1 MKVQNHI
8 HNNLMELNR
17 YLGQYLQALV
27 KMIHQVTK
35 LIDGRMMAVFR
46 HEKDGFLL
54 TVSQTICEVSYK

>member
-8 HNNLMELNR
+8 HKNLMELDR
-17 YLGQYLQALV
+17 YLGQYLLALV
-27 KMIHQVTK
+27 KMIHQATK

-54 TVSQTICEVSYK
+54 TASQTIFEVSYK